1 MCLANGYKKHSQR
14 CSFHRAK
21 NGKSKGNAKKTSK
34 LKEPQKEPTA
44 RERAIKM
51 KNW

>member
-1 MCLANGYKKHSQR
+1 MAAAKTSPMTLRFGVQKTANQREFSQ
-14 CSFHRAK
+14 
-21 NGKSKGNAKKTSK
+21 KTSK